1 MLLILLPTKQFL
13 AWIKWQEFVRTVSSI
28 LSRVLGWVRGGDFCN
43 MPWAHAFNNDGH
55 SDKKVR
61 SAPLPFLA
69 GKWSPL
75 SAHGTLS
82 RIIKRQVLTNSMV
95 AILTFWSTTDSDHV
109 RVVPVALLSITINHS
124 GARFWPQKEKTSAST
139 FFHFFFFGVTLEGL
153 VKGSRSYCEGSL

>member
-1 MLLILLPTKQFL
+1 MQLSKPVDVWLP
-13 AWIKWQEFVRTVSSI
+13 
-28 LSRVLGWVRGGDFCN
+28 D
-43 MPWAHAFNNDGH
+43 
-55 SDKKVR
+55 
-61 SAPLPFLA
+61 
-69 GKWSPL
+69 
-75 SAHGTLS
+75 TLS

-109 RVVPVALLSITINHS
+109 RAVPVALLSITINHS